1 MDLALAMVEEDL
13 GRDVALT
20 VARWL
25 VLFLRRPGGQS
36 QFSAQ
41 LQAQVAERDAIRDLQ
56 QWIVD
61 HPEAALSIEAMAE
74 RVAMSSRHFARR
86 FRLEVGTTPAR
97 YVERVRVE
105 AAPPARADRR
115 SDRRRRARVRLRH
128 RRDDAARLRVRA
140 WRRARRVPAP
150 LPGADPRPLVE
161 GAPPMQIAIPLYDRF
176 TALDAVGPYDV
187 LGRLPGAD
195 LAFVAVEPGPVR
207 TEQRTLALIADKA
220 LTEVPRPDI
229 VMVPG
234 GFGTRDLFD
243 DEAILGWLREAHE
256 HSKWT
261 TSVCTGSLLLA
272 AAGILDGVE
281 AATHWLARDELAALG
296 AIPVPER
303 VVQRGKIVTA
313 AGVSSGID
321 MALHLVA
328 LEAGEMAAQAIQL
341 GIEYDPQP
349 PFDAGSIEKA
359 PPEIAE
365 LVRAVAAA
373 RA

>member
-1 MDLALAMVEEDL
+1 
-13 GRDVALT
+13 
-20 VARWL
+20 
-25 VLFLRRPGGQS
+25 
-36 QFSAQ
+36 
-41 LQAQVAERDAIRDLQ
+41 
-56 QWIVD
+56 
-61 HPEAALSIEAMAE
+61 
-74 RVAMSSRHFARR
+74 
-86 FRLEVGTTPAR
+86 
-97 YVERVRVE
+97 
-105 AAPPARADRR
+105 
-115 SDRRRRARVRLRH
+115 
-128 RRDDAARLRVRA
+128 
-140 WRRARRVPAP
+140 
-150 LPGADPRPLVE
+150 
-161 GAPPMQIAIPLYDRF
+161 MQIAILLYDRF

-207 TEQRTLALIADKA
+207 TEQRTLALTADKA
-220 LTEVPRPDI
+220 LSEVPRPDI
-229 VMVPG
+229 VIVPG
-234 GFGTRDLFD
+234 GFGTRDLLD

-321 MALHLVA
+321 MALHLAA
-328 LEAGEMAAQAIQL
+328 LEAGEMVAQAIQL

-349 PFDAGSIEKA
+349 PFDAGSPEKA
-359 PPEIAE
+359 PAE
-365 LVRAVAAA
+365 VVEFMRTVGVENA
-373 RA
+373 